1 MSALAPMEDRLPA
14 RPPGTAVP
22 AQRLT
27 PRQLETL
34 KACVRTGSQKA
45 AAADL
50 GVCYQTVK
58 NTLAAVNLRL
68 GVSGMVEALWV
79 LGWLT
84 LPGSG
89 RPPCGWTGSCSRV
102 AGHAGPHRVFREI
115 TT

>member
-1 MSALAPMEDRLPA
+1 MSALASPAGLPS
-14 RPPGTAVP
+14 TAVL

-34 KACVRTGSQKA
+34 KAYVRTGSTKD

-50 GVCYQTVK
+50 GVHPQTVK
-58 NTLAAVNLRL
+58 NMLSAIYLRL
-68 GVSGMVEALWV
+68 DASGMVEALRA

-84 LPGSG
+84 LPESG
-89 RPPCGWTGSCSRV
+89 PPPCGWTGSCSRV
-102 AGHAGPHRVFREI
+102 AGHAGPHRAFREI